1 MVKNTKGGSSHKK
14 LARKKENDNEVLH
27 INLNLNFKTENIIV
41 LVEKN
46 MGNCFSAKLLH
57 CAGPTDNFKTEL
69 KVLHQR
75 GRRGKSNF
83 DHAASRVAL
92 VSLISGIRLDNNCIG
107 VVEEFLGSGHLLAY
121 LNNNLIDK
129 AVYDKIN
136 ANFSAIDNSKV
147 EKDLGYE
154 FDRGNNDDEEEEK
167 EDKNG
172 LDKMYQN
179 VINVPNTTD
188 ATNKTNDDIEFDF
201 I

>member
-14 LARKKENDNEVLH
+14 LARKKENDNEVMH
-27 INLNLNFKTENIIV
+27 VNLNLNFKTENIIV

-46 MGNCFSAKLLH
+46 LGNCFSAKLLH
-57 CAGPTDNFKTEL
+57 YAGAVDNFKTEL

-92 VSLISGIRLDNNCIG
+92 VSLINGIRLDNNCIG

-129 AVYDKIN
+129 VVYDKIN
-136 ANFSAIDNSKV
+136 ANFSATDNSKV

-154 FDRGNNDDEEEEK
+154 FDRGNNDEEE

-172 LDKMYQN
+172 LVNMYQN
-179 VINVPNTTD
+179 VINMPNATNVND
-188 ATNKTNDDIEFDF
+188 TNKTNDDIEFDF